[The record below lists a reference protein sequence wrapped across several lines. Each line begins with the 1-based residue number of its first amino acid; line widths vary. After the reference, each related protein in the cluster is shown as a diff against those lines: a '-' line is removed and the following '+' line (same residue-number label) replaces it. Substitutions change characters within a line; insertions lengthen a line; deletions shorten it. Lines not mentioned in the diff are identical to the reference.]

1 MLLLE
6 CLKIF
11 LARIADV
18 SLGTFRT
25 VLCVKGKSIE
35 PFFIAFFEVLI
46 WYVVAREALNST
58 QNTFY
63 IAGSY
68 ALGYATGTYI
78 GSILS
83 KLLIKGV
90 VGVQIVLKENNEKL
104 IKKLRKIGYAVS
116 VIELKND
123 YEGKN
128 KDMLFIEVN
137 SKKLKELTRIVKEF
151 DEKAFIVVNDTKL
164 IQNGFIK

>member
-1 MLLLE
+1 MLLLK

-25 VLCVKGKSIE
+25 ILCVKGKTIE
-35 PFFIAFFEVLI
+35 PFIIAFFEVLI
-46 WYVVAREALNST
+46 WYVVAKEALNTSG
-58 QNTFY
+58 NTFF
-63 IAGSY
+63 IASSY

-78 GSILS
+78 GTILS
-83 KLLIKGV
+83 KVLIKGV
-90 VGVQIVLKENNEKL
+90 VGVQIIVKENNEKL

-116 VIELKND
+116 IIELKND

-137 SKKLKELTRIVKEF
+137 NKRLKELTRIVKEF
-151 DEKAFIVVNDTKL
+151 DNNAFIVVNDTKF
-164 IQNGFIK
+164 IQNGFLK